1 MRNTITVKELMDVLK
16 ELDQDKEIFT
26 YHNGQLFNI
35 RATHIDNCITDRYDI
50 NLIDPV

>member
-1 MRNTITVKELMDVLK
+1 MRNTITVRQLIDVLK

-35 RATHIDNCITDRYDI
+35 RTRYIDNCISDRYDI

>member
-1 MRNTITVKELMDVLK
+1 MRDTITVRQLIDVLK

-26 YHNGQLFNI
+26 YHNGELFNI
-35 RATHIDNCITDRYDI
+35 RTRYIDNSISDRYDI

>member
-1 MRNTITVKELMDVLK
+1 MRDTITVRQLIDILK

-35 RATHIDNCITDRYDI
+35 RPSYIDNCISDRYDI